1 MSLSAQGLDKSSEV
15 KLGKPAAS
23 TVQMTSEPPKLFNIP
38 LILACEHV
46 LI

>member
-1 MSLSAQGLDKSSEV
+1 MSLSAQRLDKSSEV
-15 KLGKPAAS
+15 KLGKTAAS
-23 TVQMTSEPPKLFNIP
+23 AVQMASEPPKPFNIP